1 MWFHGIKDVP
11 RYELYKLKQVRTK
24 ASWDKPVIPGGPP
37 LAIDPSL
44 FIYAS
49 TRASILGQKIG
60 LRGQL
65 AGRGLGAAAL
75 CYLTTNLYSPGA
87 KATNNIFLHHN
98 FNYTKDFIGSSIKG
112 TIGAALAYLEMQDQG
127 YAWCGHWEDCTTPA
141 VSTTSPSA
149 STSKTTVSA
158 KVKAK
163 AKAPAPDFVFA
174 SSSNVC
180 LVDAKGSAR
189 TMQEVQQI
197 AKNEWKRQI
206 YSNRLVT
213 LAGGGTATEG
223 RIIAASLA
231 NPNGVGLVTAH
242 GRFIGSSLPPGTG
255 HSSRVSTTSKAI
267 KTVQKIN
274 FTNAFYLL
282 GLNAMANHFIGG
294 PLGLAR
300 AEMDAARRS
309 AVDIDDLGSVYTGK
323 RRIVDLGDQGAWT
336 MQPFCRL
343 DVLEEALENLV
354 SDNAPAVAETPAM
367 LAPPPDNAKSS
378 GDGKGV
384 SASQVIF
391 QSRDGVG
398 AIFERV
404 AGT

>member
-1 MWFHGIKDVP
+1 MWFHGIKDIP

-24 ASWDKPVIPGGPP
+24 ASWDKPVIPAGPP
-37 LAIDPSL
+37 LAIDPLL

-75 CYLTTNLYSPGA
+75 CYLTPNLYSPGA
-87 KATNNIFLHHN
+87 KVTNKIFLHHN

-112 TIGAALAYLEMQDQG
+112 AIGAALAYLEMQDQG
-127 YAWCGHWEDCTTPA
+127 YAWCGHWEDCTAPA
-141 VSTTSPSA
+141 VSTTSSVA
-149 STSKTTVSA
+149 STSTASGS
-158 KVKAK
+158 AK

-189 TMQEVQQI
+189 TMKEVRQI
-197 AKNEWKRQI
+197 AKHEWKRQI
-206 YSNRLVT
+206 YSNRLVK
-213 LAGGGTATEG
+213 LVGGGTVTEG

-231 NPNGVGLVTAH
+231 NTNGVGLVTAH
-242 GRFIGSSLPPGTG
+242 GRFLGSSLPPGTG
-255 HSSRVSTTSKAI
+255 HASRVSTTRKAI
-267 KTVQKIN
+267 KTVQRIN

-309 AVDIDDLGSVYTGK
+309 AVNIDDLSSVYAGG
-323 RRIVDLGDQGAWT
+323 RQIVDLGEQGAWA
-336 MQPFCRL
+336 MQPFCRH
-343 DVLEEALENLV
+343 DVLEEAFENLV

-367 LAPPPDNAKSS
+367 LAPLPGNARSS
-378 GDGKGV
+378 GDGKVV
-384 SASQVIF
+384 SADRVIL